1 MLAWLNMETRPR
13 ELSLT
18 VGSLGSVTARHFA
31 ASSASAPLLVL
42 AHGAGADQRHRFM
55 VTVASSLAAAGIQVV
70 TFNFLYTEQKRRSP
84 DRAPV
89 LEQTWSAALDGV
101 ANEVSSASLVAVGG
115 KSMGGRIASQVLAS
129 LPATAAWKRVKG
141 LVLLGY
147 PLHPPGKPD
156 APRTAHL
163 PAIRVPILLVQG
175 TRDSFGTRDEVRP
188 VFDAIPAKVTY
199 DFIEGGDH
207 GFAVPKSSGLSERDV
222 LAGVTSRTA
231 EWIKRLA

>member
-1 MLAWLNMETRPR
+1 
-13 ELSLT
+13 
-18 VGSLGSVTARHFA
+18 
-31 ASSASAPLLVL
+31 
-42 AHGAGADQRHRFM
+42 M

-188 VFDAIPAKVTY
+188 IFDAIPAKVTY

>member
-1 MLAWLNMETRPR
+1 MTPR

-18 VGSLGSVTARHFA
+18 IGTAGVVSARHYAA
-31 ASSASAPLLVL
+31 ASARGPTLVL

-55 VTVASSLAAAGIQVV
+55 VTVASGLAAAGVHVV
-70 TFNFLYTEQKRRSP
+70 TFNFLYMEQRRRSP

-89 LEQTWSAALDGV
+89 LEETWRVALDAIG
-101 ANEVSSASLVAVGG
+101 AEVSPKGAMIVGG

-129 LPATAAWKRVKG
+129 APATPAWSRVQG

-163 PAIRVPILLVQG
+163 PQVRVPILLVQG
-175 TRDSFGTRDEVRP
+175 TRDAFGTRDEVTP
-188 VFDAIPAKVTY
+188 VFEAIPADVTY

-207 GFAVPKSSGLSERDV
+207 SFAVPKSSGMAERDV
-222 LAGVTSRTA
+222 LSGIISRTA
-231 EWIKRLA
+231 DWIRRLS